1 MSCHV
6 VSSNVIHKALVKGNY
21 LRQPGF
27 SAPVATKS
35 STTDPCEPAAQSLCS
50 KLHMAKSSR
59 TNPDQAR
66 WCKNMCRLIQPGK
79 ATRDFSWPHSFPTV
93 QSESWWQHY
102 RLLSKRRLLKLR
114 PWHLGSDSQAQ
125 SRRKRHIRRHAHAM
139 KTQKL
144 TVKFAVSAY
153 DDWMCN
159 CRKLEDVAGFA

>member
-6 VSSNVIHKALVKGNY
+6 VWSNVIHKALVKGNY

-35 STTDPCEPAAQSLCS
+35 STMDPCEPAAQSLCS

-59 TNPDQAR
+59 ASPDQAR

-79 ATRDFSWPHSFPTV
+79 ATRDFSWPQSLPTV

-114 PWHLGSDSQAQ
+114 PWHLGSDSQAR
-125 SRRKRHIRRHAHAM
+125 SRRKRMEKAHTQIRACHENAEANSEIGS
-139 KTQKL
+139 L
-144 TVKFAVSAY
+144 
-153 DDWMCN
+153 
-159 CRKLEDVAGFA
+159 LP